1 MASPEYFIVLPT
13 EAAATICVQ
22 APHYARQSRIFC
34 GNAHF
39 KPSPEYFIVFSAE
52 ADVAISMEARHI
64 MRGKVEFAAM
74 RILNS
79 HLSISLYS
87 RLKPMSLS
95 AWRWATLCGGKV
107 TEFAAMLIFTTYLS
121 ISLYSRLKPMSL
133 SARRR
138 ATCAPK

>member
-1 MASPEYFIVLPT
+1 MRSKVEFLRQSAFQPLPEYFIVLP
-13 EAAATICVQ
+13 
-22 APHYARQSRIFC
+22 
-34 GNAHF
+34 
-39 KPSPEYFIVFSAE
+39 AE
-52 ADVAISMEARHI
+52 ADVAVSVQARH
-64 MRGKVEFAAM
+64 MRGKVEFFADM
-74 RILNS
+74 RILTH

-87 RLKPMSLS
+87 PLIPMSLS
-95 AWRWATLCGGKV
+95 AWRRATLCGGKV